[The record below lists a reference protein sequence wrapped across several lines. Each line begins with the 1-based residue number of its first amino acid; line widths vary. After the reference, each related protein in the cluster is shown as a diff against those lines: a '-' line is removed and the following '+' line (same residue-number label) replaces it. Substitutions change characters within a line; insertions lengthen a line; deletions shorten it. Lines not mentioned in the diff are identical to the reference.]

1 MTDSREVVAVAGAS
15 GYIGSS
21 LGPVLAEHFEVVGL
35 SRSARPPSKGY
46 REWRATD
53 LFSLG
58 DAERALEGVGHAV
71 YLVHSMLPTE
81 RLAQGRFED
90 FDLICADNFAR
101 AARRAGVRRIVY
113 LGGLAP
119 SDDEAV
125 LSRHLGSRIETER
138 ALAAHGVPVITLRAG
153 LVIGR
158 GGSSFEM
165 MVRLVRRLPMM
176 ACPAWTQTRTQPV
189 ALDDVIRVID
199 GCLRDET
206 VPVGV
211 YDLGC
216 PEALSYREM
225 MQETAKVLGLRRPM
239 LEVPFLTTGLS
250 RLWVSLV
257 TGAPR
262 ELVAPL
268 IESLVH
274 PMVARDL
281 ALQRRLGIEPMP
293 LRVALETALT
303 PAADPPSSAPAARAT
318 SVGLELREAKGAAL
332 TARASSL
339 AAPKT
344 RSRVRS
350 IQRMRLPRGRDA
362 AWVAQEYLRWL
373 PRRLSPLLRVVSSE
387 GEARFHGFG
396 VPAPLLVLTEQQERS
411 TPDRYVLRVSGGL
424 LADTED
430 TTPPGPRLEFRVVN
444 DGRHVLAAVHDFV
457 PRLPWL
463 VYVGTQANVHL
474 AVMRAFG
481 RHLAQLARDAAS

>member
-1 MTDSREVVAVAGAS
+1 MAGAS
-15 GYIGSS
+15 GYVGSA
-21 LGPVLAEHFEVVGL
+21 LGPVLARRFELVGL
-35 SRSARPPSKGY
+35 SRSSRPPSKGY

-58 DAERALEGVGHAV
+58 DAERALEGVDRAV

-101 AARRAGVRRIVY
+101 AAKRAGVKQIVY

-119 SDDEAV
+119 SVDEAV
-125 LSRHLGSRIETER
+125 LSRHLGSRLETER

-153 LVIGR
+153 LVIGA

-165 MVRLVRRLPMM
+165 MARLVRRLPMM

-199 GCLRDET
+199 ACLGDEK
-206 VPVGV
+206 VPAGV
-211 YDLGC
+211 YDIGC
-216 PEALSYREM
+216 PEVLSYREM
-225 MQETAKVLGLRRPM
+225 MQETATMLGLRRPM
-239 LEVPFLTTGLS
+239 IEVPFLTTGLS

-281 ALQRRLGIEPMP
+281 SLQRSLGFEPTP
-293 LRVALETALT
+293 LRVALQQALSPSASPRPAVKADERTTGGDTTAV
-303 PAADPPSSAPAARAT
+303 ASAGSSM
-318 SVGLELREAKGAAL
+318 LAL
-332 TARASSL
+332 DTKR
-339 AAPKT
+339 P

-350 IQRMRLPRGRDA
+350 IQRLRLPPGRDA
-362 AWVAQEYLRWL
+362 TWVAAEYVRWL
-373 PRRLSPLLRVVSSE
+373 PRRMRPLLRVVTQQ
-387 GEARFHGFG
+387 GETRFHAFG
-396 VPAPLLVLTEQQERS
+396 IGPPLLVLTEQPERT
-411 TPDRYVLRVSGGL
+411 TPDRQVLRVSGGL
-424 LADTED
+424 LADTRGSA
-430 TTPPGPRLEFRVVN
+430 PPWPRLEFRVVN
-444 DGRHVLAAVHDFV
+444 EGRHVLAAVHDFV

-463 VYVGTQANVHL
+463 IYVATQAIVHL
-474 AVMRAFG
+474 WVMRSFG
-481 RHLAQLARDAAS
+481 RHLARLARAGQGGSGSSSGD

>member
-1 MTDSREVVAVAGAS
+1 MSSEREVVAVAGAS
-15 GYIGSS
+15 GYVGSA
-21 LGPVLAEHFEVVGL
+21 LGPALARRFELVGL
-35 SRSARPPSKGY
+35 SRSSRPPSNGY

-58 DAERALEGVGHAV
+58 DAERALEGVDRAV

-101 AARRAGVRRIVY
+101 AAKHAGVKQIVY

-119 SDDEAV
+119 SVDEAA
-125 LSRHLGSRIETER
+125 LSRHLGSRLETER

-189 ALDDVIRVID
+189 ALDDVIRVIEA
-199 GCLRDET
+199 CLDDEK
-206 VPVGV
+206 VPAGV
-211 YDLGC
+211 YDIGC
-216 PEALSYREM
+216 PEVLSYREM
-225 MQETAKVLGLRRPM
+225 MQETATMLGLRRPM
-239 LEVPFLTTGLS
+239 IEVPFLTTGLS

-281 ALQRRLGIEPMP
+281 SLQRSLGQEPTPLREALQR
-293 LRVALETALT
+293 ALA
-303 PAADPPSSAPAARAT
+303 PVDAADLGGRVEGASPVSKRGPSPAPSADARRQP
-318 SVGLELREAKGAAL
+318 S
-332 TARASSL
+332 
-339 AAPKT
+339 

-350 IQRMRLPRGRDA
+350 VQRLPLPPGRDA
-362 AWVAQEYLRWL
+362 AWVADEYVRWL
-373 PRRLSPLLRVVSSE
+373 PRRMRPLLRVRTKG
-387 GEARFHGFG
+387 GETRFHLFG
-396 VPAPLLVLTEQQERS
+396 LGAPMLILTAQPERTS
-411 TPDRYVLRVSGGL
+411 PDRQVLRVSGGL
-424 LADTED
+424 LSDTSAP
-430 TTPPGPRLEFRVVN
+430 TPPWPRLEFRVVN
-444 DGRHVLAAVHDFV
+444 EGRHVLSAVHDFV

-463 VYVGTQANVHL
+463 IYVATQAIVHL
-474 AVMRAFG
+474 WVMHSFG
-481 RHLAQLARDAAS
+481 RHLARVARERR

>member
-1 MTDSREVVAVAGAS
+1 
-15 GYIGSS
+15 
-21 LGPVLAEHFEVVGL
+21 LGPVLARRFELVGL
-35 SRSARPPSKGY
+35 SRSSRPPSKGY

-58 DAERALEGVGHAV
+58 DAERALEGVDRAV

-101 AARRAGVRRIVY
+101 AAKRAGVKQIVY

-119 SDDEAV
+119 SVDEAA
-125 LSRHLGSRIETER
+125 LSRHLGSRLETER

-153 LVIGR
+153 LVIGP

-165 MVRLVRRLPMM
+165 MARLVRRLPMM

-199 GCLRDET
+199 ACLGDEN
-206 VPVGV
+206 VPAGV
-211 YDLGC
+211 YDIGC
-216 PEALSYREM
+216 PEVLSYREM
-225 MQETAKVLGLRRPM
+225 MQETATMLGLRRPM
-239 LEVPFLTTGLS
+239 IEVPFLTTGLS

-281 ALQRRLGIEPMP
+281 SLQRSLGLEPTP
-293 LRVALETALT
+293 LRVALQQALSPPSPASSSETIVERTTSGDTKKLMHTTGPST
-303 PAADPPSSAPAARAT
+303 PASIRKRP
-318 SVGLELREAKGAAL
+318 
-332 TARASSL
+332 
-339 AAPKT
+339 

-350 IQRMRLPRGRDA
+350 IQRLRLPPGRDA
-362 AWVAQEYLRWL
+362 TWVAAEYVRWL
-373 PRRLSPLLRVVSSE
+373 PRRMRPLLRVVTQQ
-387 GEARFHGFG
+387 GETRFHAFG
-396 VPAPLLVLTEQQERS
+396 IGPPLLVLTEQPERT
-411 TPDRYVLRVSGGL
+411 TPDRQVLRVSGGL
-424 LADTED
+424 LADTRGSA
-430 TTPPGPRLEFRVVN
+430 PPWPRLEFRVVN

-463 VYVGTQANVHL
+463 IYVATQAIVHL
-474 AVMRAFG
+474 WVMRSFG
-481 RHLAQLARDAAS
+481 RHLARLARAAQGGSDSSD